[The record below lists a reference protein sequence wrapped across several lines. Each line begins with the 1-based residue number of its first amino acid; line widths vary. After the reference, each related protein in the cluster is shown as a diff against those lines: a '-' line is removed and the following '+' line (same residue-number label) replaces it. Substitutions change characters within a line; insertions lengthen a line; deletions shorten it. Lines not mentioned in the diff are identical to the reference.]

1 MLTGTLPPYHGVHDN
16 IDYKLGK
23 SNVTLAEIL
32 HRNEFTTCA
41 IIGAFVLDSLFGL
54 SQGFDYYNDRFERPF
69 VANNCAQ
76 RRGGETTR
84 FAMEWLEKH
93 KSERFFLFL
102 HYFDPHI
109 DYMPPEPFAS
119 RFPDNLYAGE
129 IAYTDYC
136 IGEVI
141 KKLKKLALYESAL
154 IIITSDHGEMLGEHG
169 EKTHTYFIY
178 QSALK
183 VPLIFK
189 LPGHYKARKI
199 DDTVGIIDIVPT
211 ICALLDIE
219 TPPHIQGKDLSPY
232 FSGKRPPSPNR
243 HLYCESMLPTKYGAN
258 SLLGVVTDRWKYIQ
272 TTRPELYDLTEDAG
286 ETNNLIKQQ
295 PHRARILRD
304 RLRQILEESIRGDDS
319 DCKAV
324 LGEEDRNRLESL
336 GYLGDT
342 SIREDFEFDQIKE
355 DPKDLID
362 VHMRNML
369 VNALNS
375 MGKDLA
381 AQGKIDDAI
390 RHYSEALR
398 INPEYMYAHYNL
410 GIA

>member
-1 MLTGTLPPYHGVHDN
+1 MIVLALTVGAVCACLQRSGPFTKKVRNVVLISIDTSRADHFSCYGYSLRTTPNIDGLARKGIVFTNTYTPVPMTLPAHSSMLTGTLPPYHGVHDN

-136 IGEVI
+136 I
-141 KKLKKLALYESAL
+141 
-154 IIITSDHGEMLGEHG
+154 
-169 EKTHTYFIY
+169 
-178 QSALK
+178 
-183 VPLIFK
+183 
-189 LPGHYKARKI
+189 
-199 DDTVGIIDIVPT
+199 
-211 ICALLDIE
+211 
-219 TPPHIQGKDLSPY
+219 
-232 FSGKRPPSPNR
+232 
-243 HLYCESMLPTKYGAN
+243 
-258 SLLGVVTDRWKYIQ
+258 
-272 TTRPELYDLTEDAG
+272 
-286 ETNNLIKQQ
+286 
-295 PHRARILRD
+295 
-304 RLRQILEESIRGDDS
+304 
-319 DCKAV
+319 
-324 LGEEDRNRLESL
+324 
-336 GYLGDT
+336 
-342 SIREDFEFDQIKE
+342 
-355 DPKDLID
+355 
-362 VHMRNML
+362 
-369 VNALNS
+369 
-375 MGKDLA
+375 
-381 AQGKIDDAI
+381 
-390 RHYSEALR
+390 
-398 INPEYMYAHYNL
+398 
-410 GIA
+410 